1 MTREEEQRVFTAVDK
16 DVMLQCSQGAASSSK
31 ILTPLACGC
40 CPGRSCSNFSL
51 TATGTGQNQ
60 KFFTNLN
67 STARYGFN
75 PISSKHT
82 EYRLGSCVTCGY
94 LKSVTYKPLPRQV
107 HTGGTDLCPQRKI
120 SCINKLYINH
130 QYIKTEELACS
141 Q

>member
-1 MTREEEQRVFTAVDK
+1 VTREEEQRVFTAVDK

-40 CPGRSCSNFSL
+40 CPGRSCSNFSH

-82 EYRLGSCVTCGY
+82 EYKVGFLRYMWVFEICY
-94 LKSVTYKPLPRQV
+94 L
-107 HTGGTDLCPQRKI
+107 
-120 SCINKLYINH
+120 
-130 QYIKTEELACS
+130 
-141 Q
+141 